1 MTSLLQGKISL
12 DEAIRNTAVPLM
24 DVIPR
29 GPIVVGTTDML
40 AQPVFRAIIDQLAEK
55 YDQIILDT
63 PPVLGLSET
72 ANLQTFADGVVLVVR
87 AEVTPLK
94 DVIDAA
100 NLLRKADAHLY
111 GAVLNDLDLNKVAN
125 YYNYYYY
132 SASYYDEF
140 EDSEAHA

>member
-1 MTSLLQGKISL
+1 MINSLK
-12 DEAIRNTAVPLM
+12 
-24 DVIPR
+24 
-29 GPIVVGTTDML
+29 
-40 AQPVFRAIIDQLAEK
+40 K